1 MWLQYQDLI
10 IRNALAEDAQQL
22 AAWWNDGSIMAHAGF
37 PNGVG
42 KSVQDIA
49 DSLQKDSDVTQ
60 RRLIVQIDRT
70 PIGEMNYRTAGRG
83 IAEIVGKSVQDIA
96 DSLQKD
102 SDVTQ
107 RRLIVQIDRTPIGEM
122 NYRTAGR
129 GIAEIGIN
137 LCESSTQNRGL
148 GKILLSMLISSL
160 FSDMGYQK
168 IRLDTDL
175 RNTRAQHVYE
185 QESSTQN
192 RGLGKIL
199 LSMLISSLFS
209 DMGYQKIR
217 LDTDLRN
224 TRAQHV
230 YEQLGFTKLR
240 VNENSW
246 TDQLG
251 EQRSSVDYELIPENF
266 ICFLD

>member
-37 PNGVG
+37 PNGIG

-60 RRLIVQIDRT
+60 RRLIVQI
-70 PIGEMNYRTAGRG
+70 N
-83 IAEIVGKSVQDIA
+83 
-96 DSLQKD
+96 
-102 SDVTQ
+102 
-107 RRLIVQIDRTPIGEM
+107 RTPIGEM

-137 LCESSTQNRGL
+137 LC
-148 GKILLSMLISSL
+148 
-160 FSDMGYQK
+160 
-168 IRLDTDL
+168 
-175 RNTRAQHVYE
+175 
-185 QESSTQN
+185 ESSTQN